1 MFLTEQ
7 QNNYFISICFLCRC
21 FLHLIERGVN
31 MEYPAVTMKNVSYAY
46 ENKTVLDHINF
57 EVPKGAFMGVVGPNG
72 GGKTT
77 LIKLILGLL
86 KPDKG
91 SINIFNENGEKLQDR
106 NKIGFVSQKANAFN
120 KGFPATVYEVVSS
133 GLTATI
139 GYFKFFNKTH
149 KDKILHAIDQVGML
163 DYAYENIGNLSG
175 GQQQRIF
182 IARALVS
189 DPELIILDEPT
200 VGIDYENVKR
210 FYELL
215 HQLHQKQ
222 NKTLLLVTHDTGTM
236 TEYATDIVCLNKT
249 LHFHG
254 KPEEYTSLTEKDL
267 SQFYGHPVNIVSH
280 NH

>member
-1 MFLTEQ
+1 MTEPVV
-7 QNNYFISICFLCRC
+7 S
-21 FLHLIERGVN
+21 
-31 MEYPAVTMKNVSYAY
+31 MKNIRYSY
-46 ENKTVLDHINF
+46 ENKNVLANINF
-57 EVPKGAFMGVVGPNG
+57 EIPQGSFMGLVGPNG

-77 LIKLILGLL
+77 LVKLILGLL
-86 KPDKG
+86 KPDQG
-91 SINIFNENGEKLQDR
+91 SIHIFNEPINKLKDQ
-106 NKIGFVSQKANAFN
+106 NKIGFVSQKANSFN
-120 KGFPATVYEVVSS
+120 KGFPATVFEVVSA
-133 GLTATI
+133 GLTSKI
-139 GYFKFFNKTH
+139 GYFKFINKAH
-149 KDKILHAIDQVGML
+149 KSKILETIDQVGML

-215 HQLHQKQ
+215 HQLHHVQ

-254 KPEEYTSLTEKDL
+254 NPEEYSSLTEKDL
-267 SQFYGHPVNIVSH
+267 SQFYGHPVNIVTH